1 MRVGEF
7 RGAAARVRG
16 RISRARQLCGTAARF
31 DYPSWTTTTTLGQ
44 FRAAHEPIES
54 GARLSGGEHEERLAG
69 RISARRDASKKLVFC
84 DLSVGGETLQLIC
97 ERAHYDGDDAA
108 FATMIDGFSRGDIVG
123 VRGFPGKSG
132 RGELSLIPRELKL
145 LAPCRHALPSASEK
159 EKLVDEDIRFRRRYV
174 DLLANAH
181 SVLPIFL
188 VRARV
193 VRFLRSFLEQRGFV
207 EVETPSLCTSAGGA
221 AARPFTT
228 QARAFGGMPLELR
241 IAPELYLKQLLV
253 GGFERVFE
261 LGKAFRNEGVDTTHN
276 PEFTT
281 LEFYCAFEDAE
292 GFMAL
297 TEEMLAGLA
306 AELGVGK
313 AAVEARAAA
322 DGGAAVAAAGG
333 QEAPLSDASP
343 SPATPGV
350 DVALDID
357 FEGPY
362 RRLPVVE
369 TIEEKLGT
377 MLPNDPPGAFNDDSA
392 VPELLLACDN
402 GGIGRPLE
410 PHTPARIIDHMIE
423 KLIEPECEQPTFI
436 IEHPLCLSPLA
447 KRHPSKPGVTDR
459 FELFIRG
466 SELCNAYSELNDPDE
481 QRARFAQQQGDAAQG
496 DDEAHTPDEDFAQAL
511 DHGMPPAAG
520 LGLGVDRLVMLM
532 TGQTS
537 IREVLL
543 FPTMRPRQ
551 QQDQTPPA
559 AQ

>member
-1 MRVGEF
+1 MRNLRHAPHI
-7 RGAAARVRG
+7 RGHIAWARRLCSAAP
-16 RISRARQLCGTAARF
+16 RF
-31 DYPSWTTTTTLGQ
+31 DYPNWTTTTTLRR
-44 FRAAHEPIES
+44 FRAEHEPIAS

-108 FATMIDGFSRGDIVG
+108 FATMLENFGRGDIVG

-145 LAPCRHALPSASEK
+145 LAPCQHALPSASEK
-159 EKLVDEDIRFRRRYV
+159 EKLLDEDIRFRRRYV
-174 DLLANAH
+174 DLLANAQT
-181 SVLPIFL
+181 VLPIFL

-193 VRFLRSFLEQRGFV
+193 VRFLRSFLEQRDFI

-228 QARAFGGMPLELR
+228 QARAFGGIPLELR

-313 AAVEARAAA
+313 AALEARAAA
-322 DGGAAVAAAGG
+322 DDGAV
-333 QEAPLSDASP
+333 EATTSGKEPPLEKASCF
-343 SPATPGV
+343 PALPGV
-350 DVALDID
+350 DTALDID

-369 TIEEKLGT
+369 TIEKKLGT
-377 MLPNDPPGAFNDDSA
+377 TLPNDPPGAFNDDSS
-392 VPELLLACDN
+392 VPELLHACDS
-402 GGIGRPLE
+402 GGIGRPPE

-436 IEHPLCLSPLA
+436 VEHPLCLSPLA
-447 KRHPSKPGVTDR
+447 KRHASKPGVTDR
-459 FELFIRG
+459 FELFVRG

-481 QRARFAQQQGDAAQG
+481 QRARFAQQQGDAAKG

-511 DHGMPPAAG
+511 EHGMPPAAG
-520 LGLGVDRLVMLM
+520 LGLGVDRLVMLL

-551 QQDQTPPA
+551 QRQDQTPLPPSS
-559 AQ
+559 

>member
-1 MRVGEF
+1 
-7 RGAAARVRG
+7 
-16 RISRARQLCGTAARF
+16 
-31 DYPSWTTTTTLGQ
+31 
-44 FRAAHEPIES
+44 
-54 GARLSGGEHEERLAG
+54 
-69 RISARRDASKKLVFC
+69 
-84 DLSVGGETLQLIC
+84 
-97 ERAHYDGDDAA
+97 
-108 FATMIDGFSRGDIVG
+108 MIDGFSRGDIVG

-313 AAVEARAAA
+313 AAVEAR
-322 DGGAAVAAAGG
+322 
-333 QEAPLSDASP
+333 L
-343 SPATPGV
+343 
-350 DVALDID
+350 
-357 FEGPY
+357 
-362 RRLPVVE
+362 
-369 TIEEKLGT
+369 
-377 MLPNDPPGAFNDDSA
+377 
-392 VPELLLACDN
+392 
-402 GGIGRPLE
+402 
-410 PHTPARIIDHMIE
+410 
-423 KLIEPECEQPTFI
+423 
-436 IEHPLCLSPLA
+436 
-447 KRHPSKPGVTDR
+447 
-459 FELFIRG
+459 
-466 SELCNAYSELNDPDE
+466 
-481 QRARFAQQQGDAAQG
+481 
-496 DDEAHTPDEDFAQAL
+496 
-511 DHGMPPAAG
+511 
-520 LGLGVDRLVMLM
+520 
-532 TGQTS
+532 
-537 IREVLL
+537 
-543 FPTMRPRQ
+543 
-551 QQDQTPPA
+551 
-559 AQ
+559 